1 MAELSLK
8 NKKPYSIIIAKDD
21 FTKQTVVNCVM
32 TGWKGW
38 LTSLGFY
45 MGSSSNGYDTSRFFF
60 NFENVGGKYY
70 LLMSYKARDFK
81 IDKLCSLHLLLDNSG
96 VISLAPIANPVKSN
110 NGTSMGSDHM
120 CKFLLS
126 SADLDELEKS
136 KFIKWRITNG
146 EGVAIKSGE
155 NECCNSQWND
165 EVTDYILKR
174 SYKLF
179 QSFIKEFRKVVKDNV
194 SPVELDDNLESG
206 TKQRECYVYLMI
218 DTTNNFYKIGISN
231 KPQYREHTL
240 QSDKPTI
247 ELVCSK
253 AYPTRT
259 IAEAIESSLHRVY
272 ASKRIRGEWFNL
284 DESDIDIIRKT
295 LT

>member
-1 MAELSLK
+1 MEK
-8 NKKPYSIIIAKDD
+8 YQYIIKVAKDD
-21 FTKQTVVNCVM
+21 FTKQTVINCQV
-32 TGWKGW
+32 TECYWKGI
-38 LTSLGFY
+38 TSRGFF
-45 MGSSSNGYDTSRFFF
+45 MGSNNTSCYENETCVFF

-70 LLMSYKARDFK
+70 LLMLYHTRDFK
-81 IDKLCSLHLLLDNSG
+81 MDKLCSLHLLLDNGS
-96 VISLAPIANPVKSN
+96 VISLAPIANPVKS
-110 NGTSMGSDHM
+110 SDGNI

-126 SADLDELEKS
+126 SADMDELECS

-146 EGVAIKSGE
+146 EGVAIRGGD
-155 NECCNSQWND
+155 NVCRQINRYN
-165 EVTDYILKR
+165 EVTDTILKW
-174 SYKLF
+174 SYNVF
-179 QSFIKEFRKVVKDNV
+179 QRFIKEFKKAVKENV
-194 SPVELDDNLESG
+194 SQEELEENKEPNAIQ
-206 TKQRECYVYLMI
+206 KECYVYLMI

-247 ELVCSK
+247 ELLCCK
-253 AYPTRT
+253 AYPTRA

-284 DESDIDIIRKT
+284 EASDIEVIKQT